1 MSTKSMVAAQASADQ
16 RAAMIAEAAYFAAE
30 RRNFEPGNEVS
41 DWLAA
46 EQQVDSIMSSAAPAS
61 NKKPARKTAAKAAAP
76 KAAAK
81 KVTASK
87 APARKAPAKKAAAKR
102 K

>member
-1 MSTKSMVAAQASADQ
+1 MGTKLTVATQAQANQ

-41 DWLAA
+41 DWLVA
-46 EQQVDSIMSSAAPAS
+46 EQQVDSIMHSEKSARS
-61 NKKPARKTAAKAAAP
+61 KKPSSKKATKVDVP

-81 KVTASK
+81 KTAVKK
-87 APARKAPAKKAAAKR
+87 APAKKAPAKKAAAKR